1 MAKVKILNLPPGIT
15 IKDGKVVKMKDGGNL
30 TGDQSNYGLVTY
42 PKFSGSIN
50 SDVLNVRHS
59 LNAVPRED
67 ANLEAEGGET
77 VLTDLDNDGLFGLYD
92 IKGPRHSS
100 GGVPLNLP
108 EQSFI
113 FSDTQSMK
121 LGGSDLRQFGINS
134 RKKITPAQ
142 VSKRY
147 DLNQYYGKIKDDF
160 ADEIQVR
167 SAELMMDK
175 NKKTLS
181 KLAFVQEAKKNFAD
195 GVPVIAHPYLISQN
209 IDPIEFTARVEEISN
224 SRALNKAMSGMSE
237 QQLTNLM
244 MLQNMIAESNDQ
256 STFQEPAQVGFD
268 ESFVQQPMARY
279 GFEFTPGLDLY
290 QKKGEVKNKAFDQ
303 KALDYLKSLG
313 INFDLT
319 GTNLEFENIQ
329 SESKNKKGRFGSAS
343 ENEEKFKSAWAGIY
357 PDLDALIKSLDT
369 YTPGKNESYKNP
381 EVVKFQKWFDEV
393 YVPNEVDKINTSV
406 KNSGRPELTDEEKNK
421 LRTDLSSRVGFNPNA
436 KGKDYDGK
444 FGTFSSAVRPFNYK
458 IEPLTQREAVTESRN
473 TPQKIKT
480 ITPANPTLPG
490 NRPSPQWW
498 LQDLL
503 QMNSIA
509 GRNRDMF
516 FPFQPN
522 VPDVDLGYVLEDP
535 TRAIAAINENLGQL
549 GEAYGAFAGPQAL
562 SARMSQAQGKAAE
575 LIANEIGRVNQR
587 NASTIN
593 QALAR
598 KAQFDLYSGRERRDR
613 RVKEYDDTQTTLQ
626 KYMDERNYDREQYNM
641 ALNNAITNRANTY
654 NLNSMQDYF
663 SIDPTTGGVI
673 GQFSSKAFEP
683 VPPSDMSDQMIQS
696 YVNLAKD
703 LKAGGIE
710 PTADLI
716 NSIMGI
722 RQQSLPQETYA
733 QRAFRSMPQGY
744 GFDYRQSQTYP
755 SQYATPFNPGST
767 LPEGY

>member
-15 IKDGKVVKMKDGGNL
+15 IKDGKVVKMRDGGNL

-142 VSKRY
+142 VSRRY

-195 GVPVIAHPYLISQN
+195 GVPVISHPYLISQN

-237 QQLTNLM
+237 QQLINLM
-244 MLQNMIAESNDQ
+244 MLQNMIEESNNQ
-256 STFQEPAQVGFD
+256 SVYPEPQQVGFD
-268 ESFVQQPMARY
+268 ESFVQPPMAKY
-279 GFEFTPGLDLY
+279 GFEYNEPLELY
-290 QKKGEVKNKAFDQ
+290 QTGKEKNQAFNTAD
-303 KALDYLKSLG
+303 LDYLKNLG
-313 INFDLT
+313 IEFDLKDLQT
-319 GTNLEFENIQ
+319 AYANVQKST
-329 SESKNKKGRFGSAS
+329 KHGRYGAG
-343 ENEEKFKSAWAGIY
+343 EANEAIFRRNWKDIY
-357 PDLDALIKSLDT
+357 PDLEALMKSLDD
-369 YTPGKNESYKNP
+369 YIPAPGTPYLNP
-381 EVVKFQKWFDEV
+381 EVKKFQNWINTDYIPSQVNKI
-393 YVPNEVDKINTSV
+393 NEAAVKAGRPALTESEKEQLKVRLTSTLGFNDKI
-406 KNSGRPELTDEEKNK
+406 
-421 LRTDLSSRVGFNPNA
+421 
-436 KGKDYDGK
+436 KGQGIDGK
-444 FGTFSSAVRPFNYK
+444 FGTKTSATLPFKYTINS
-458 IEPLTQREAVTESRN
+458 L
-473 TPQKIKT
+473 TPQTEVKPTTDEEPVRQIN
-480 ITPANPTLPG
+480 PANPKLPPK
-490 NRPSPQWW
+490 RPTPQWW

-503 QMNSIA
+503 QLNSIA

-516 FPFQPN
+516 FPFQPD

-535 TRAIAAINENLGQL
+535 TRTIAAINENLGQL

-626 KYMDERNYDREQYNM
+626 KYMDERNYDREQYNT

-663 SIDPTTGGVI
+663 SIDPTTGGTI
-673 GQFSSKAFEP
+673 GNFRGKAFEP
-683 VPPSDMSDQMIQS
+683 IPVSNQTQSMIDTYAQ
-696 YVNLAKD
+696 LAKN
-703 LKAGGIE
+703 LKAAGIE
-710 PTADLI
+710 PNEKLMAFFAGL
-716 NSIMGI
+716 G
-722 RQQSLPQETYA
+722 QQSQPQETYA

-744 GFDYRQSQTYP
+744 GFDYRQQPGGYP
-755 SQYATPFNPGST
+755 LPFNPGVT
-767 LPEGY
+767 NPDED

>member
-15 IKDGKVVKMKDGGNL
+15 IKDGKVVKMRDGGNL

-237 QQLTNLM
+237 QQLINLM
-244 MLQNMIAESNDQ
+244 MLQNMIEESNNQ
-256 STFQEPAQVGFD
+256 SVYPEPQQVGFD
-268 ESFVQQPMARY
+268 ESFVQPPMAKY
-279 GFEFTPGLDLY
+279 GFEYNEPLELY
-290 QKKGEVKNKAFDQ
+290 QRGKEKNQAFNTAD
-303 KALDYLKSLG
+303 LDYLNNLG
-313 INFDLT
+313 IVFDTKDLQT
-319 GTNLEFENIQ
+319 GYPDKQ
-329 SESKNKKGRFGSAS
+329 PKSRKSGRFGSADV
-343 ENEEKFKSAWAGIY
+343 NEAKFRSSWKDIY
-357 PDLDALIKSLDT
+357 PEFETLMKSLDQ
-369 YTPGKNESYKNP
+369 YSGVNP
-381 EVVKFQKWFDEV
+381 EVKKFQKWFNEGYIPSEVSKMNDAAVKAGRQPLTEDEIKTLTARLISGMGF
-393 YVPNEVDKINTSV
+393 NEQETGKGTDGYFGTKTSATLPFKYTINPLEPAKPEVEPTTDGGKPGRQINT
-406 KNSGRPELTDEEKNK
+406 
-421 LRTDLSSRVGFNPNA
+421 
-436 KGKDYDGK
+436 
-444 FGTFSSAVRPFNYK
+444 
-458 IEPLTQREAVTESRN
+458 
-473 TPQKIKT
+473 
-480 ITPANPTLPG
+480 ANPTLPG
-490 NRPSPQWW
+490 RRPTAQWW

-503 QMNSIA
+503 QLNSIA

-516 FPFQPN
+516 FPFQPD
-522 VPDVDLGYVLEDP
+522 VPDVDMSYVLEDP
-535 TRAIAAINENLGQL
+535 TRTIAAINENLGQL

-562 SARMSQAQGKAAE
+562 SARMSQAQGRAAE
-575 LIANEIGRVNQR
+575 LIANELGRVNQR

-593 QALAR
+593 QGLAR

-673 GQFSSKAFEP
+673 GNFRGKAFEP
-683 VPPSDMSDQMIQS
+683 IPISDPSDELMNKYMKIAGKLK
-696 YVNLAKD
+696 LAQ
-703 LKAGGIE
+703 IE
-710 PTADLI
+710 PTGELMKFFAGL
-716 NSIMGI
+716 G
-722 RQQSLPQETYA
+722 QQPQPQETYA

-744 GFDYRQSQTYP
+744 GFDYRQPPGGYP
-755 SQYATPFNPGST
+755 LPFYPGVTNPN
-767 LPEGY
+767 EDQQD

>member
-237 QQLTNLM
+237 QQLINLM
-244 MLQNMIAESNDQ
+244 MLQNMIEESNNQ
-256 STFQEPAQVGFD
+256 SVYPEPQQVEFD
-268 ESFVQQPMARY
+268 ESFVQPPMAKY
-279 GFEFTPGLDLY
+279 GFEYNEPLELY
-290 QKKGEVKNKAFDQ
+290 QKGKEKNQAFNTA
-303 KALDYLKSLG
+303 ALDDLKNLG
-313 INFDLT
+313 IAFDLT
-319 GTNLEFENIQ
+319 DLKTAYENTQ
-329 SESKNKKGRFGSAS
+329 KSTKRGRFGSA
-343 ENEEKFKSAWAGIY
+343 EANEAKFSSNWKDIY
-357 PDLDALIKSLDT
+357 PGFEALMKSLDD
-369 YTPGKNESYKNP
+369 YTPASGNPADYFNP
-381 EVVKFQKWFDEV
+381 EVEKFQKWINTDYIPSQV
-393 YVPNEVDKINTSV
+393 NKINDDAV
-406 KNSGRPELTDEEKNK
+406 KAGRPALTEPEKEQLKVK
-421 LRTDLSSRVGFNPNA
+421 LISTLGFNNQIR
-436 KGKDYDGK
+436 GQGVDGK
-444 FGTFSSAVRPFNYK
+444 FGTKTSATLPFKYK
-458 IEPLTQREAVTESRN
+458 VSPRAKPPEVTEETD
-473 TPQKIKT
+473 TPKT
-480 ITPANPTLPG
+480 DKELKNANPELPRK
-490 NRPSPQWW
+490 RPPAQWW

-503 QMNSIA
+503 QLNSIA

-516 FPFQPN
+516 FPFQPD
-522 VPDVDLGYVLEDP
+522 VPDVDMSYVLEDP
-535 TRAIAAINENLGQL
+535 TRTIAAINENLGQL

-673 GQFSSKAFEP
+673 GNFRGKAFEP
-683 VPPSDMSDQMIQS
+683 IPISDPSESMIKRYSQ
-696 YVNLAKD
+696 LARD
-703 LKAGGIE
+703 LKVAGIE
-710 PTADLI
+710 PTGELMKFFAGL
-716 NSIMGI
+716 G
-722 RQQSLPQETYA
+722 QQPQRQETYA
-733 QRAFRSMPQGY
+733 QSAYRSMPQGY
-744 GFDYRQSQTYP
+744 GFDYRQPPGGYP
-755 SQYATPFNPGST
+755 LPFYPGVTNPN
-767 LPEGY
+767 EDQQD

>member
-244 MLQNMIAESNDQ
+244 MLQNMIEESNNQ
-256 STFQEPAQVGFD
+256 SVYPEPQQVEFD
-268 ESFVQQPMARY
+268 ESFVQPPMAKY
-279 GFEFTPGLDLY
+279 GFEYNEPLELY
-290 QKKGEVKNKAFDQ
+290 QKGKEKNQAFNTA
-303 KALDYLKSLG
+303 ALDDLKKLG
-313 INFDLT
+313 YVFDLT
-319 GTNLEFENIQ
+319 DLKTAYANVQ
-329 SESKNKKGRFGSAS
+329 KSTKRGRFGAG
-343 ENEEKFKSAWAGIY
+343 EANEAKFRSNWKDIY
-357 PDLDALIKSLDT
+357 PEFETLMKSLDK
-369 YTPGKNESYKNP
+369 YPAFNP
-381 EVVKFQKWFDEV
+381 EVEKFQNW
-393 YVPNEVDKINTSV
+393 INTEYIPKQVEKISEEAV
-406 KNSGRPELTDEEKNK
+406 KAGRPALTEPQKEQLKVT
-421 LRTDLSSRVGFNPNA
+421 LTSTLGFNNQIR
-436 KGKDYDGK
+436 GQGVDGK
-444 FGTFSSAVRPFNYK
+444 FGTKTSATLPFKYTVQPLVPEPEDEPTTDSKEPVR
-458 IEPLTQREAVTESRN
+458 
-473 TPQKIKT
+473 T
-480 ITPANPTLPG
+480 INNANPELPRK
-490 NRPSPQWW
+490 RPPAQWW

-503 QMNSIA
+503 QLNSIA

-516 FPFQPN
+516 FPFQPD
-522 VPDVDLGYVLEDP
+522 VPDVDMSYVLEDP
-535 TRAIAAINENLGQL
+535 TRTIAAINENLGQL

-626 KYMDERNYDREQYNM
+626 KYMDEKNYDREQYNM

-673 GQFSSKAFEP
+673 GNFRGKAFEP
-683 VPPSDMSDQMIQS
+683 IPISDPSDELMNKYMKI
-696 YVNLAKD
+696 AGK
-703 LKAGGIE
+703 LKVAQIE
-710 PTADLI
+710 PTGELMKFFAGL
-716 NSIMGI
+716 G
-722 RQQSLPQETYA
+722 QQPQPQETYA

-744 GFDYRQSQTYP
+744 GFDYRQPPGGYP
-755 SQYATPFNPGST
+755 LPFYPGVTNPN
-767 LPEGY
+767 EDQQD